1 MCGFIL
7 FKMKK
12 ISNLI
17 VIFLF
22 VSFAVKAQC
31 ECYTVKKI
39 WIPDD
44 VKNKIYVSFTNKCDN
59 NVYLR
64 FWLIQDKDT
73 VARYDECLCGVI
85 PIKEPNTVYEFETK
99 LTKLPPLNNLR
110 VAMSNG
116 TLNCPSIKFSPELFV
131 LSTEPQNNSEATIYP
146 NPTDDSVNL
155 ENIPY
160 NTNFQ
165 LYNLQGVLLQE
176 WVFKEKQKI
185 SLKSYP
191 SGMYLIKYQVN
202 SQVITHKIFK
212 R

>member
-44 VKNKIYVSFTNKCDN
+44 VKNKIYADFTNRCDD
-59 NVYLR
+59 NVYLN
-64 FWLIQDKDT
+64 FWIIQDKDT
-73 VARYDECLCGVI
+73 IARFDWCKCGYI
-85 PIKEPNTVYEFETK
+85 RNNNTIIDFETK
-99 LTKLPPLNNLR
+99 LTKLPPLNSLR
-110 VAMSNG
+110 IALSNG
-116 TLNCPSIKFSPELFV
+116 TLNCPSVKFSPELFV
-131 LSTEPQNNSEATIYP
+131 LSTEPQKLNEATIYP
-146 NPTDDSVNL
+146 NPTDDSINL
-155 ENIPY
+155 ENIPF
-160 NTNFQ
+160 NTNLQ
-165 LYNLQGVLLQE
+165 LYNLQGVFLQE
-176 WVFKEKQKI
+176 WIFKEKQKI

-191 SGMYLIKYQVN
+191 CGMYLIKY
-202 SQVITHKIFK
+202 
-212 R
+212 